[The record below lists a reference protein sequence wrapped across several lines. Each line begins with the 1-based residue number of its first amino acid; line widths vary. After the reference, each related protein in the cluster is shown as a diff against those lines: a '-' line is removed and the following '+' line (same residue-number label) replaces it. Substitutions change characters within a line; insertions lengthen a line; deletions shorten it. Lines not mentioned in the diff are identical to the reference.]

1 MTNEM
6 GKQINFGDVSVT
18 GGQAAIGDNSGATF
32 NQVNHGSA
40 SQELDQLFTKAKEI
54 VEEESFVDDSGVA
67 PDVPDDDLVEM
78 YQTYGNPTGMVSA
91 MQTAAAADMQRTE
104 PIPTAQFESEKET
117 WFQRAKRI
125 APILAK
131 GGLAVGQAVVTTFVS
146 KSPVVAGLLAA
157 IEFAQQ
163 QLKGRDDAANS
174 S

>member
-1 MTNEM
+1 MTNEA
-6 GKQINFGDVSVT
+6 GKTISFGDVNVT

-32 NQVNHGSA
+32 NQVNHGAA
-40 SQELDQLFTKAKEI
+40 SQELDQLFNQAKEI
-54 VEEESFVDDSGVA
+54 VEEETFYDEGAKSISSVDDELIA
-67 PDVPDDDLVEM
+67 M
-78 YQTYGNPTGMVSA
+78 YGNPTGMVSA
-91 MQTAAAADMQRTE
+91 MQTAAAADLQRTE
-104 PIPTAQFESEKET
+104 PLPAEQFEAEKQT

-163 QLKGRDDAANS
+163 QLKGGNDAAS
-174 S
+174 SS